1 MEDGKTPISG
11 RKENEIRQKKKQ
23 IVEAVRKAIDAIIAK
38 ADAKEPLRDE
48 DLRFLKTAMKEWPA
62 LEESL
67 AETKEDVGLPEGR
80 LKEFIERLIQFQ
92 EIGSLEEVIAATDYY
107 RCPSCN
113 ELHSRQRP
121 CMYEEFKARKEKE
134 KGSAGV

>member
-1 MEDGKTPISG
+1 MPVSG

-23 IVEAVRKAIDAIIAK
+23 IVEAVKKAIDSIIAK
-38 ADAKEPLRDE
+38 VDAKESLRDE

-67 AETKEDVGLPEGR
+67 AESKEDVGLPEGR
-80 LKEFIERLIQFQ
+80 LKEFIERLLMFQ
-92 EIGSLEEVIAATDYY
+92 EIGSLDKVVEAAGYY

-113 ELHSRQRP
+113 ELHVKGRD
-121 CMYEEFKARKEKE
+121 CMYSEFERGKLPK
-134 KGSAGV
+134 